1 VTEPTTASSPQ
12 RPTAAPDEALLAEC
26 RAWLDEN
33 VPRETLPPIYDADGV
48 TAHREWEKKL
58 AAAGWG
64 AVSWPVEFG
73 GRDADLLTSAAV
85 GEEFVRAGAPER
97 LNPGGLALLGPT
109 LLAHATVAQ
118 QRRFLPG
125 ILDCSELWCQGFS
138 EPEAGSDL
146 ASLRTRAVRDGDELV
161 ITGVKL
167 WTSLAR
173 YADWMFA
180 LVRTGE
186 QGSRHRGISYVLID
200 VHQPGVEITPLRQVT
215 GADSFSEVRFDGA
228 RVPLDQ
234 VVGEIDGGWSVA
246 MSTLGRERGS
256 ALHTPAHLERELGQ
270 LAHLA
275 ISSGA
280 SADAAVRVALGELES
295 DVRAYRALVAS
306 SLRDAALGLPPA
318 RGAALGKLWWSELA
332 VRMADLG
339 RELAVDAGDA
349 DAEKLWQYRYWHS
362 RAGRLLAGTSEI
374 QREIVAERVL
384 GLPKGSR
391 HG

>member
-1 VTEPTTASSPQ
+1 MTLD
-12 RPTAAPDEALLAEC
+12 RALVEEC
-26 RAWLDEN
+26 RAWLDAH
-33 VPRETLPPIYDADGV
+33 VPRHPLPPIHEEAGV
-48 TAHREWEKKL
+48 IAHRAWEEQL

-73 GRDADLLTSAAV
+73 GRDASILTSAAI

-97 LNPGGLALLGPT
+97 LNPAGLALFGPT
-109 LLAHATVAQ
+109 LLAHGTRAQ
-118 QRRFLPG
+118 QERFLPG
-125 ILDCSELWCQGFS
+125 TLDCSILWCQGFS

-161 ITGVKL
+161 ITGQKL

-173 YADWMFA
+173 YADWMFG

-186 QGSRHRGISYVLID
+186 PGSRHRGISYVTIALD
-200 VHQPGVEITPLRQVT
+200 TPGVTVTPLRQVT
-215 GADSFSEVRFDGA
+215 GASAFCEVRFEEA
-228 RVPLDQ
+228 RIPLDQ
-234 VVGEIDGGWSVA
+234 VIGELDGGWAVA

-256 ALHTPAHLERELGQ
+256 ALHTPAHLERELAQ
-270 LAHLA
+270 LTRLA
-275 ISSGA
+275 LAAGA
-280 SADAAVRVALGELES
+280 ADDEAVRRALGEFDA
-295 DVRAYRALVAS
+295 DVQAYRALVDHA
-306 SLRDAALGLPPA
+306 LRDAALGLPA
-318 RGAALGKLWWSELA
+318 GRGAALGKLWWSELS

-339 RELAVDAGDA
+339 RELAAEMGDRE
-349 DAEKLWQYRYWHS
+349 AEATWQYRYWHS

-391 HG
+391 RG